1 MMKPKVSII
10 VICYNMNRELPRTL
24 LSLSLPY
31 QKDIERDDFEVIL
44 IDNGSKV
51 PPTAAD
57 FAHLNFD
64 LQVLSMDNPTK
75 SPVPAIN
82 HGLQQATG
90 EIIGV
95 YIDGA
100 RIASP
105 RLIASARDAISC
117 NQRAFVGSRGRYLGN
132 KFQRVAI
139 VEGYNQQ
146 AEDKMLALCNWE
158 SDGYKLF
165 DISVFDESSA
175 PTWFD
180 PVAESNSLFMWRSLW
195 DELGGYSE
203 GFTSPG
209 GGLVNLDTWKRACE
223 LPQTIPTL
231 LLGEATFHQ
240 VHGGIA
246 TNGSLE
252 KVQEFYNEYFSLY
265 NKEFEVPN
273 SAIKFVG
280 TFVTPAIQRELAEIF
295 AWQAITPK
303 PVGPRRIRR
312 AIASRLSLNQRRII
326 RELLRTIRLIS
337 TFRFKEIKN
346 EKDAAREI
354 DTCEFFN
361 RHWFEEQYPYV
372 RLGQYDAATYYL
384 RYGVSQRLQ
393 PSVNFDAVWYVE
405 RYKDVA
411 ASGGNPLLHYIRHG
425 KEEGRRIRT
434 LVVNPADES

>member
-1 MMKPKVSII
+1 MKPKVSII
-10 VICYNMNRELPRTL
+10 VISYNMNRELPRTL
-24 LSLSLPY
+24 LSLSVPF
-31 QKDIERDDFEVIL
+31 QKGITRDEFEVIL

-51 PPTAAD
+51 PPTASD
-57 FAHLNFD
+57 FSHLDID
-64 LQVLSMDNPTK
+64 LRVVSMDNPTK

-82 HGLQQATG
+82 FGLKQVSG

-105 RLIASARDAISC
+105 RLIASARDAITY

-146 AEDKMLALCNWE
+146 VEDEMLAQSGWE

-165 DISVFDESSA
+165 DISVFDESSG

-195 DELGGYSE
+195 NELGGYAE
-203 GFTSPG
+203 GFVTPG

-223 LPQTIPTL
+223 LPETVPTL

-240 VHGGIA
+240 VHGGVA
-246 TNGSLE
+246 TNGSLD
-252 KVQEFYNEYFSLY
+252 KVQEFYTEYFSIY
-265 NKEFEVPN
+265 GEEFDVPMP
-273 SAIKFVG
+273 AIRLVG
-280 TFVTPAIQRELAEIF
+280 TFVSTPPQREMAEVF
-295 AWQAITPK
+295 AQQIKAPK
-303 PVGPRRIRR
+303 EVGPRKIRR
-312 AIASRLSLNQRRII
+312 AISARLSLNQRRMIK
-326 RELLRTIRLIS
+326 EFLRTIRLVCA
-337 TFRFKEIKN
+337 FRIKEIKN
-346 EKDAAREI
+346 EKEAAREI
-354 DTCEFFN
+354 TASKFFN
-361 RHWFEEQYPYV
+361 RHWFEEQYPHV

-384 RYGVSQRLQ
+384 RYGVSQRMQ
-393 PSVNFDAVWYVE
+393 PSINFDAVWYIE

-425 KEEGRRIRT
+425 RPEGRRIRA
-434 LVVNPADES
+434 LVVNPADDV

>member
-1 MMKPKVSII
+1 MKPKVSII
-10 VICYNMNRELPRTL
+10 VISYNMNRELPRTL
-24 LSLSLPY
+24 LSLSVPF
-31 QKDIERDDFEVIL
+31 QKGITRDEFEVIL

-51 PPTAAD
+51 PPTASD
-57 FAHLNFD
+57 FSHLDID
-64 LQVLSMDNPTK
+64 LRVVSMDNPTK

-82 HGLQQATG
+82 FGLKQVSG

-105 RLIASARDAISC
+105 RLIASARDAITY

-146 AEDKMLALCNWE
+146 VEDEMLAQSGWE

-165 DISVFDESSA
+165 DISVFDESSG

-195 DELGGYSE
+195 NELGGYAE
-203 GFTSPG
+203 GFVTPG

-223 LPQTIPTL
+223 LPETVPTL

-240 VHGGIA
+240 VHGGVA
-246 TNGSLE
+246 TNGSLD
-252 KVQEFYNEYFSLY
+252 KVQEFYTEYFSIY
-265 NKEFEVPN
+265 GEEFDVPMP
-273 SAIKFVG
+273 AIRFVG
-280 TFVTPAIQRELAEIF
+280 TFVSTPPQREMTEVF
-295 AWQAITPK
+295 AQQTKAPK
-303 PVGPRRIRR
+303 EVGPRNIRR
-312 AIASRLSLNQRRII
+312 AIAARLSLNQRRMIKEFI
-326 RELLRTIRLIS
+326 RTIRLVCA
-337 TFRFKEIKN
+337 FRIKEIKN
-346 EKDAAREI
+346 EKEAAREI
-354 DTCEFFN
+354 TASEFFN
-361 RHWFEEQYPYV
+361 RHWFEEQYPHV

-384 RYGVSQRLQ
+384 RYGVSQRMQ
-393 PSVNFDAVWYVE
+393 PSINFDAVWYIE

-425 KEEGRRIRT
+425 QPEGRRIRA
-434 LVVNPADES
+434 LVVNPADDI

>member
-1 MMKPKVSII
+1 MKPKVSII
-10 VICYNMNRELPRTL
+10 VISYNMNRELPRTL
-24 LSLSLPY
+24 LSLSVPF
-31 QKDIERDDFEVIL
+31 QKGITRDEFEVIL

-51 PPTAAD
+51 PPTASD
-57 FAHLNFD
+57 FSHLDID
-64 LQVLSMDNPTK
+64 LRVVSMDNPTK

-82 HGLQQATG
+82 FGLKQVSG

-105 RLIASARDAISC
+105 RLIASARDAITY

-146 AEDKMLALCNWE
+146 VEDEMLAQSGWE

-165 DISVFDESSA
+165 DISVFDESSG

-195 DELGGYSE
+195 DELGGYTE
-203 GFTSPG
+203 GFVTPG

-223 LPQTIPTL
+223 LPETVPTL

-240 VHGGIA
+240 VHGGVA
-246 TNGSLE
+246 TNGSLD
-252 KVQEFYNEYFSLY
+252 KVQEFYTEYFSIY
-265 NKEFEVPN
+265 GEEFDVPMPD
-273 SAIKFVG
+273 IRFVG
-280 TFVTPAIQRELAEIF
+280 TFVSTPPQREMTEVF
-295 AWQAITPK
+295 AQQTKAPK
-303 PVGPRRIRR
+303 EVGPRNIRR
-312 AIASRLSLNQRRII
+312 AIAARLSLNQRRMIKEFI
-326 RELLRTIRLIS
+326 RTIRLVCA
-337 TFRFKEIKN
+337 FRIKEIKN
-346 EKDAAREI
+346 EKEAAREI
-354 DTCEFFN
+354 TASEFFN
-361 RHWFEEQYPYV
+361 RHWFEEQYPHV

-384 RYGVSQRLQ
+384 RYGVSQRMQ
-393 PSVNFDAVWYVE
+393 PSINFDAVWYIE

-425 KEEGRRIRT
+425 QPEGRRIRA
-434 LVVNPADES
+434 LVVNPADDT

>member
-1 MMKPKVSII
+1 MKPKVSII
-10 VICYNMNRELPRTL
+10 VISYNMNRELPRTL
-24 LSLSLPY
+24 LSLSVPF
-31 QKDIERDDFEVIL
+31 QKEITRDEFEVIL

-51 PPTAAD
+51 PPTASD
-57 FAHLNFD
+57 FSHLDID
-64 LQVLSMDNPTK
+64 LRVVSMDNPTK

-82 HGLQQATG
+82 FGLKQVSG

-105 RLIASARDAISC
+105 RLIASARDAITY

-146 AEDKMLALCNWE
+146 VEDEMLAQSGWE

-165 DISVFDESSA
+165 DISVFDESSG

-195 DELGGYSE
+195 DELGGYTE
-203 GFTSPG
+203 GFVTPG

-223 LPQTIPTL
+223 LPETVPTL

-240 VHGGIA
+240 VHGGVA
-246 TNGSLE
+246 TNGSLD
-252 KVQEFYNEYFSLY
+252 KVQEFYTEYFSIY
-265 NKEFEVPN
+265 GEEFDVPMP
-273 SAIKFVG
+273 AIRFVG
-280 TFVTPAIQRELAEIF
+280 TFVSTPPQREMTEVF
-295 AWQAITPK
+295 AQQTKAPK
-303 PVGPRRIRR
+303 EVGPRNIRR
-312 AIASRLSLNQRRII
+312 AIAARLSLNQRRMIKEFI
-326 RELLRTIRLIS
+326 RTIRLVCA
-337 TFRFKEIKN
+337 FRIKEIKN
-346 EKDAAREI
+346 EKEAAREI
-354 DTCEFFN
+354 TASEFFN
-361 RHWFEEQYPYV
+361 RHWFEEQYPHV

-384 RYGVSQRLQ
+384 RYGVSQRMQ
-393 PSVNFDAVWYVE
+393 PSINFDAVWYIE

-425 KEEGRRIRT
+425 RPEGRRIRT
-434 LVVNPADES
+434 LVVNPADDV

>member
-1 MMKPKVSII
+1 MKPKVSII
-10 VICYNMNRELPRTL
+10 VISYNMNRELPRTL

-31 QKDIERDDFEVIL
+31 QKDIGRDEYEVIL

-57 FAHLNFD
+57 FAHLNLD
-64 LQVLSMDNPTK
+64 VRVLSMDNPTK

-82 HGLQQATG
+82 FGLKQVSG

-105 RLIASARDAISC
+105 RLIASARDAISY
-117 NQRAFVGSRGRYLGN
+117 NQRSFVGSRGRYLGN

-146 AEDKMLALCNWE
+146 AEDDMLAKSGWE
-158 SDGYKLF
+158 NDGYKLF
-165 DISVFDESSA
+165 DISVFDESSG

-195 DELGGYSE
+195 DELGGYAE
-203 GFTSPG
+203 GFITPG

-223 LPQTIPTL
+223 LPDTVPTL

-252 KVQEFYNEYFSLY
+252 KVQEFYTEYFTIY
-265 NKEFEVPN
+265 GEEFDVPMP
-273 SAIKFVG
+273 AIRLVG
-280 TFVTPAIQRELAEIF
+280 TFVSTPPQKEMAEVF
-295 AWQAITPK
+295 VQQTKAPK
-303 PVGPRRIRR
+303 EIGPRKFRR
-312 AIASRLSLNQRRII
+312 AISARLSLNQRRII
-326 RELLRTIRLIS
+326 KEFLRTIRMVATL
-337 TFRFKEIKN
+337 RFKEIKN

-361 RHWFEEQYPYV
+361 RHWFEDQYPHV

-384 RYGVSQRLQ
+384 RYGVSQRMQ

-434 LVVNPADES
+434 LVVNPADE

>member
-1 MMKPKVSII
+1 MKPKVSII
-10 VICYNMNRELPRTL
+10 VISYNMNRELPRTL
-24 LSLSLPY
+24 LSLSVPF
-31 QKDIERDDFEVIL
+31 QKGITRDEFEVIL

-51 PPTAAD
+51 PPTASD
-57 FAHLNFD
+57 FSHLDID
-64 LQVLSMDNPTK
+64 LRVVSMDNPTK

-82 HGLQQATG
+82 FGLKQVSG

-105 RLIASARDAISC
+105 RLIASARDAITY

-146 AEDKMLALCNWE
+146 VEDEMLAQSGWE

-165 DISVFDESSA
+165 DISVFDESSG

-195 DELGGYSE
+195 NELGGYAE
-203 GFTSPG
+203 GFVTPG

-223 LPQTIPTL
+223 LPETVPTL

-240 VHGGIA
+240 VHGGVA
-246 TNGSLE
+246 TNGSLD
-252 KVQEFYNEYFSLY
+252 KVQEFYTEYFSIY
-265 NKEFEVPN
+265 GEEFDVPMP
-273 SAIKFVG
+273 AIRFVG
-280 TFVTPAIQRELAEIF
+280 TFVSTPPQREMTEVF
-295 AWQAITPK
+295 AQQTKAPK
-303 PVGPRRIRR
+303 EVGPRKIRR
-312 AIASRLSLNQRRII
+312 AIAARLSLNQRRMIKEFI
-326 RELLRTIRLIS
+326 RTIRLVCA
-337 TFRFKEIKN
+337 FRIKEIKN
-346 EKDAAREI
+346 EKEAAREI
-354 DTCEFFN
+354 TASEFFN
-361 RHWFEEQYPYV
+361 RHWFEEQYPHV

-384 RYGVSQRLQ
+384 RYGVSQRMQ
-393 PSVNFDAVWYVE
+393 PSINFDAVWYIE

-425 KEEGRRIRT
+425 RPEGRRIRT
-434 LVVNPADES
+434 LVVNPADDV

>member
-1 MMKPKVSII
+1 MKPKVSII
-10 VICYNMNRELPRTL
+10 VISYNMNRELPRTL
-24 LSLSLPY
+24 LSLSVPF
-31 QKDIERDDFEVIL
+31 QKGITRDEFEVIL

-51 PPTAAD
+51 PPTASD
-57 FAHLNFD
+57 FSHLDID
-64 LQVLSMDNPTK
+64 LRVVSMDNPTK

-82 HGLQQATG
+82 FGLKQVSG

-105 RLIASARDAISC
+105 RLIASARDAITY

-146 AEDKMLALCNWE
+146 VEDEMLAQSGWE

-165 DISVFDESSA
+165 DISVFDESSG

-195 DELGGYSE
+195 NELGGYAE
-203 GFTSPG
+203 GFVTPG

-223 LPQTIPTL
+223 LPETVPTL

-240 VHGGIA
+240 VHGGVA
-246 TNGSLE
+246 TNGSLD
-252 KVQEFYNEYFSLY
+252 KVQEFYTEYFSIY
-265 NKEFEVPN
+265 GEEFDVPMP
-273 SAIKFVG
+273 AIRFVG
-280 TFVTPAIQRELAEIF
+280 TFVSTPPQREMAEVF
-295 AWQAITPK
+295 AQQTKAPK
-303 PVGPRRIRR
+303 EVGPRKIRR
-312 AIASRLSLNQRRII
+312 AIAARLSLNQRRMIK
-326 RELLRTIRLIS
+326 EFLRTIRLVCA
-337 TFRFKEIKN
+337 FRIKEIKN
-346 EKDAAREI
+346 EKEAAREI
-354 DTCEFFN
+354 TASKFFN
-361 RHWFEEQYPYV
+361 RHWFEEQYPHV

-384 RYGVSQRLQ
+384 RYGVSQRMQ
-393 PSVNFDAVWYVE
+393 PSINFDAVWYIE

-425 KEEGRRIRT
+425 RPEGRRIRA
-434 LVVNPADES
+434 LVVNPADDV

>member
-1 MMKPKVSII
+1 MKPKVSII
-10 VICYNMNRELPRTL
+10 VISYNMNRELPRTL
-24 LSLSLPY
+24 LSLSVPF
-31 QKDIERDDFEVIL
+31 QKGITRDEFEVIL

-51 PPTAAD
+51 PPTASD
-57 FAHLNFD
+57 FSHLDID
-64 LQVLSMDNPTK
+64 LRVVSMDNPTK

-82 HGLQQATG
+82 FGLKQVSG

-105 RLIASARDAISC
+105 RLIASARDAITY

-146 AEDKMLALCNWE
+146 VEDEMLAQSGWE

-165 DISVFDESSA
+165 DISVFDESSG

-195 DELGGYSE
+195 DELGGYTE
-203 GFTSPG
+203 GFVTPG

-223 LPQTIPTL
+223 LPETVPTL

-240 VHGGIA
+240 VHGGVA
-246 TNGSLE
+246 TNGSLD
-252 KVQEFYNEYFSLY
+252 KVQEFYTEYFSIY
-265 NKEFEVPN
+265 GEEFDVPMP
-273 SAIKFVG
+273 AIRFVG
-280 TFVTPAIQRELAEIF
+280 TFVSTPPQREMTEVF
-295 AWQAITPK
+295 AQQTKAPK
-303 PVGPRRIRR
+303 EVGPRNIRH
-312 AIASRLSLNQRRII
+312 AIAARLSLNQRRMIKEFI
-326 RELLRTIRLIS
+326 RTIRLVCA
-337 TFRFKEIKN
+337 FRIKEIKN
-346 EKDAAREI
+346 EKEAAREI
-354 DTCEFFN
+354 TASEFFN
-361 RHWFEEQYPYV
+361 RHWFEEQYPHV

-384 RYGVSQRLQ
+384 RYGVSQRMQ
-393 PSVNFDAVWYVE
+393 PSINFDAVWYIE

-425 KEEGRRIRT
+425 QPEGRRIRT